1 LLPRRPRSWVSDPP
15 SVGGSLGGAVAYSK
29 LAEVYDEIVV
39 DPCYGNWAA
48 YLHRLWDSD
57 ASGVNTVLDLC
68 CGTGLMGAEL
78 EALGYRVSGVDS
90 SPSMLDRARRRLG
103 PEAVLV
109 ECRLPDLSIDGVF
122 DVAISTFD
130 GLNYL
135 MPEDFR
141 STFAVVA
148 NRLRP
153 GGWFVFDLHT
163 DATMEFAASHPTVE
177 GEAQGHHYVIDN
189 VVDTRARTCDS
200 RIRVTRVSD
209 GDTFSEHH
217 RQYFFTDDE
226 VRESLRRAGFEVV
239 SVTDEYSDQ
248 PADRFTLRATWNG
261 RLI

>member
-1 LLPRRPRSWVSDPP
+1 
-15 SVGGSLGGAVAYSK
+15 VGGGVAYSR

-39 DPCYGNWAA
+39 DPCHGHWASR
-48 YLHRLWDSD
+48 LHQLWDAD
-57 ASGVNTVLDLC
+57 ASGVRTVLDLC

-78 EALGYRVSGVDS
+78 EALGYRVSGLDS
-90 SPSMLDRARRRLG
+90 SRSMLDRARRRLG
-103 PEAVLV
+103 PEAVLA

-122 DVAISTFD
+122 DAAISTFD

-135 MPEDFR
+135 TPEEFR
-141 STFAVVA
+141 TTVAVVA

-163 DATMEFAASHPTVE
+163 YAAMQFAEGHPTVE
-177 GEAQGHHYVIDN
+177 GEAEGHHYVIGN
-189 VVDTRARTCDS
+189 VVDTRTRTCDS
-200 RIRVTRVSD
+200 RIRVTRLSD

-226 VRESLRRAGFEVV
+226 VHESLRRAGFEVV

-248 PADRFTLRATWNG
+248 PADSFTLRATWNG